1 MSNCTVKVKSLRVEG
16 VPGVLR
22 LDSSNSLSLHVH
34 WVGADP
40 RPVRPSQ
47 VTQELRV
54 PVCGNIPLIKPGR
67 LTGCGRRKLGL
78 DNLLCINASFLM
90 SQKIMHGLLSS
101 AVAKNWRS
109 GGRRSLWSVIN
120 IRFCVWNNKKL
131 NNRSLYYPMI
141 EDTKVQSSEITK
153 FKRKQRNHEDAPW
166 LNTKV

>member
-90 SQKIMHGLLSS
+90 SQKQCMAYFPVQWQIIEGLEEEEVFDQL
-101 AVAKNWRS
+101 
-109 GGRRSLWSVIN
+109 
-120 IRFCVWNNKKL
+120 
-131 NNRSLYYPMI
+131 
-141 EDTKVQSSEITK
+141 
-153 FKRKQRNHEDAPW
+153 
-166 LNTKV
+166 